1 MAKLIFCSTPNSK
14 WSHRPQLLLL
24 VHNPRSHSRCSLFL
38 STVLACADRNLRNYG
53 GTRVISPITMVRAFE
68 SVDHGCHA
76 GLWNRWMCRVPV
88 RSCTLDSALSLSFFL
103 QHSCITTFGLVV
115 VCFLGTGGKSIYG
128 TKFADENFQLKVRFL
143 QKASAG
149 TELDGSDVD
158 AAWLVLL
165 NLFPPTVF
173 RFFSARGQ
181 GHFEYGQCRSW
192 YQRQSILHL
201 HRRHTVARW
210 QTRWY
215 VVA

>member
-1 MAKLIFCSTPNSK
+1 MDVQSSGSLLHSRFCSLALFYFSNT
-14 WSHRPQLLLL
+14 HVLLLL
-24 VHNPRSHSRCSLFL
+24 DLLLF
-38 STVLACADRNLRNYG
+38 V
-53 GTRVISPITMVRAFE
+53 
-68 SVDHGCHA
+68 
-76 GLWNRWMCRVPV
+76 
-88 RSCTLDSALSLSFFL
+88 
-103 QHSCITTFGLVV
+103 
-115 VCFLGTGGKSIYG
+115 LGTGGKSIYG